1 MTAFTQVTPSRQRD
15 VDSSVPF
22 NPLDFGVEIAKRSEV
37 QAFLDAIPEPPHVT
51 EARFEIIQAYESG
64 AIGAVEAFNALEAHG
79 CLTDADEVMRY
90 FVSGYRASMGVPPAP
105 PVESPQS
112 HPTAPKPHRA
122 ASPAKELLDAVAGAR
137 MSRRVA

>member
-1 MTAFTQVTPSRQRD
+1 MSYTQTVHSHQD
-15 VDSSVPF
+15 LSCSVEI
-22 NPLDFGVEIAKRSEV
+22 LGIDDGVEIATRAEV
-37 QAFLDAIPEPPHVT
+37 QSFLDNIPEPPAVT
-51 EARFEIIQAYESG
+51 EARFLIISAYESG

-112 HPTAPKPHRA
+112 HPTAPKPQRP
-122 ASPAKELLDAVAGAR
+122 ASPAQELLDAVAGAR
-137 MSRRVA
+137 LRRAG

>member
-1 MTAFTQVTPSRQRD
+1 MLINTYAHNSQVPASVPNTD
-15 VDSSVPF
+15 VDMYAVEVVP
-22 NPLDFGVEIAKRSEV
+22 ASEV
-37 QAFLDAIPEPPHVT
+37 RAFLDAIPEPPHVT

-105 PVESPQS
+105 PSESPQS
-112 HPTAPKPHRA
+112 HPTAPEAIRA

-137 MSRRVA
+137 LRRAG